1 MKKSSFNGLLKSLG
15 EASEFA
21 RGPSSPGFKVHVPS
35 NVDVAEIRA
44 ATGLSQSD
52 FSDQIG
58 VSVATLRN
66 WEQRRRTPEG
76 PARVLLALLA
86 KNPKIVQRLLG
97 KAARGQFSLET
108 LMSHPI

>member
-1 MKKSSFNGLLKSLG
+1 MKKSSFDGLLKSLG
-15 EASEFA
+15 EAKEFA
-21 RGPSSPGFKVHVPS
+21 RKPSSSGFKVHVPS
-35 NVDVAEIRA
+35 DVDVAEIRA

-97 KAARGQFSLET
+97 CAA
-108 LMSHPI
+108 

>member
-1 MKKSSFNGLLKSLG
+1 MKKSGFDGLLKSLG
-15 EASEFA
+15 EAQEFA
-21 RGPSSPGFKVHVPS
+21 RNPSSVGFKVHIPDEV
-35 NVDVAEIRA
+35 NVAEIRA
-44 ATGLSQSD
+44 ATGLSQTD

-66 WEQRRRTPEG
+66 WEQRRRAPEG

-97 KAARGQFSLET
+97 RAA
-108 LMSHPI
+108 